1 MPAPGSQIDDLDYN
15 SLQDRAQLLLGSG
28 TGSRGY
34 GQILQTNDVFVG
46 NLVTAAQWNL
56 LRDDILSIRTHQDG
70 SAPFAIQVVRGNPI
84 NYSVIPNYD
93 TLLTVADTNRFNIG
107 AGQSTVST
115 ATNATTSSSWTSQ
128 AQALLTVTFSNSD
141 QGRYFFNSGGKIRFV
156 GSRSGGSATSQ
167 NNAWTNI
174 LSNIGTVSFGAAAQP
189 SVNYYNLT
197 NSYQTYYLQNLSTPY
212 SANSI
217 RLEAMSNV
225 ANNVNGTATQ
235 VMIRI
240 TLTDNYVDPSPGNPP
255 PPGDLVDG
263 TLSFIIE
270 ELKASGSLFPSGSW
284 NIVSP
289 TYSLS
294 AITVS

>member
-1 MPAPGSQIDDLDYN
+1 MAAGSQIDDQDYN

-28 TGSRGY
+28 SGSRGY
-34 GQILQTNDVFVG
+34 GQVLQTGDVFVG
-46 NLVTAAQWNL
+46 NIVTAAQWNL

-70 SAPFAIQVVRGNPI
+70 SAPFVIQVVRGSPI
-84 NYSVIPNYD
+84 NYNVIPNYD
-93 TLLTVADTNRFNIG
+93 TLLSVADANRFNIG
-107 AGQSTVST
+107 AGQSVVST
-115 ATNATTSSSWTSQ
+115 SATTSTSSSWTSQ
-128 AQALLTVTFSNSD
+128 AQAVLTVTFSNSN

-156 GSRSGGSATSQ
+156 GNRSGGSATSQ

-212 SANSI
+212 SSNSI
-217 RLEAMSNV
+217 RLEAMCNV
-225 ANNVNGTATQ
+225 SNNVNGTATQ

-240 TLTDNYVDPSPGNPP
+240 TLRDDYVDPSPGNPP
-255 PPGDLVDG
+255 APGDLVDG
-263 TLSFIIE
+263 TLSFTIE
-270 ELKASGSLFPSGSW
+270 ELKASGSLFPTGTW

-294 AITVS
+294 AITVA